1 VTGGGGALRY
11 SKNPIIAPAGK
22 STADEK
28 SRSLTPAGVHA
39 CPADF
44 AMIAG
49 RAESRERN
57 LRARRCTQRTFYRVA
72 PIAAIARS
80 HCARVGRGALVIGRP
95 TCILT
100 GDCLR
105 AHALRQAEVVGAT
118 LLSSFS
124 RVCARARA
132 RVCVCVCT
140 CERPTASLRFRKF
153 NRPAIVDLKF
163 LLYPRY
169 VLPLPQN
176 VPRIPA
182 ELILSVRT
190 QSEQRGAR

>member
-1 VTGGGGALRY
+1 
-11 SKNPIIAPAGK
+11 
-22 STADEK
+22 
-28 SRSLTPAGVHA
+28 
-39 CPADF
+39 
-44 AMIAG
+44 MIAG

-118 LLSSFS
+118 LLSTFS
-124 RVCARARA
+124 RVCVR
-132 RVCVCVCT
+132 VCT
-140 CERPTASLRFRKF
+140 CERTYRVVVLSKVQSSRDCGSQISSISIATLRPPKTPSLY
-153 NRPAIVDLKF
+153 L
-163 LLYPRY
+163 
-169 VLPLPQN
+169 
-176 VPRIPA
+176 
-182 ELILSVRT
+182 
-190 QSEQRGAR
+190 AR

>member
-1 VTGGGGALRY
+1 LRY

-132 RVCVCVCT
+132 RVCVCVCV
-140 CERPTASLRFRKF
+140 RANGL
-153 NRPAIVDLKF
+153 
-163 LLYPRY
+163 PRRCAFESSI
-169 VLPLPQN
+169 
-176 VPRIPA
+176 VPR
-182 ELILSVRT
+182 S
-190 QSEQRGAR
+190 